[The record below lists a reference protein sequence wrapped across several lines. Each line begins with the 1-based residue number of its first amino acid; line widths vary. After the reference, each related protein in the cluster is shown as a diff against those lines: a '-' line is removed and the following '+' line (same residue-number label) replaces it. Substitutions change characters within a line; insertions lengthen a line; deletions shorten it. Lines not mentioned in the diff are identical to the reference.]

1 MLKGYHTM
9 LSDVMNKIKNVEE
22 NILIKKAEAQTKAKN
37 MIAEVEKKGQAEV
50 AAAVLR
56 AEEDAKK
63 LLDEADQRA
72 AAITAE
78 LKKSVEETQ
87 EEIKRL
93 SASRLDDVAH
103 MIAERIVNG

>member
-1 MLKGYHTM
+1 M

-37 MIAEVEKKGQAEV
+37 MIAEAEKKGQAEV

-78 LKKSVEETQ
+78 LKKSAEETQ
-87 EEIKRL
+87 EEIAPVGKP
-93 SASRLDDVAH
+93 LDDVAH
-103 MIAERIVNG
+103 DRRKDSERLMSIVK